1 MKLIR
6 NPFYNVHQLTIS
18 IHQKNSKEKKIFLKF
33 FLKVKKKFFRIKSM
47 SQEFFFMFVPFTFS
61 LNILNVAVVVVV
73 ADEREKK
80 WKVVRENV
88 QKWWGYEKMSEKS
101 GGDECDS
108 LISLK
113 FRCLSWESV
122 RS

>member
-47 SQEFFFMFVPFTFS
+47 SQEFFFLFVPFTFS
-61 LNILNVAVVVVV
+61 LNILNVAVAVVV
-73 ADEREKK
+73 ADEKERK
-80 WKVVRENV
+80 
-88 QKWWGYEKMSEKS
+88 SEK
-101 GGDECDS
+101 
-108 LISLK
+108 L
-113 FRCLSWESV
+113 
-122 RS
+122 